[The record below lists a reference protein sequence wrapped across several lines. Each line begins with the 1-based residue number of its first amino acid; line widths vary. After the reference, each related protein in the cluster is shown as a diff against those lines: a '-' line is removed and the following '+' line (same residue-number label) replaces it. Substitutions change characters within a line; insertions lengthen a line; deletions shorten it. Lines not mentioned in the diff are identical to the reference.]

1 MCDPTLTNISR
12 KERFRGG
19 RKKGEEVGCVCCY
32 PHRYGMHIIQSLFAP
47 YVILLLGNRSA
58 KGERWTSTMSFFTRG
73 P

>member
-1 MCDPTLTNISR
+1 M
-12 KERFRGG
+12 
-19 RKKGEEVGCVCCY
+19 CCY

-47 YVILLLGNRSA
+47 YVILLLRRNRSA